1 MVLRIG
7 LMLAIGLLA
16 LACSPTPPVTADG
29 SPDAARLYNIH
40 CAACH
45 KPDGS
50 GGIAGAKN
58 LMTTKLSK
66 SDIEHV
72 IKNGQGD
79 MMPFSSILSPDET
92 AAVANFVHDFKY

>member
-1 MVLRIG
+1 MVLSRG
-7 LMLAIGLLA
+7 FLLA
-16 LACSPTPPVTADG
+16 TALLTLACTPTPPANADG

-58 LMTTKLSK
+58 LMTTPLNQEGIAKV
-66 SDIEHV
+66 IEQ
-72 IKNGQGD
+72 GQGD
-79 MMPFSSILSPDET
+79 MMPFGSILSKDEI
-92 AAVANFVHDFKY
+92 AAVAAFVHEFKY